1 MSKGEDHKIDIFRLV
16 RLKRLDLLTKELNK
30 RPLRVNEKTSD
41 GFTLLMYAAKDGL
54 VDFVDMLIGRG
65 AIIDAKNFAGLTAMI
80 YASHNKHKGICNT
93 LSLAIQKEVDAGDE
107 KIPETM

>member
-1 MSKGEDHKIDIFRLV
+1 MSKDDDHKVDIFRLI

-54 VDFVDMLIGRG
+54 VDFVDMLIERG

-80 YASHNKHKGICNT
+80 YASHNNHKGICGT
-93 LSLAIQKEVDAGDE
+93 LSMAIQKEVHSGDE
-107 KIPETM
+107 KSPETL